1 MAPCLLR
8 TAPECQAHCTGGGG
22 GSRANT
28 SRKQMSTKWSHPLSL
43 AGRSASTRAWNAA
56 YMCGLCVT
64 RSDTVSTRRRSCLR
78 KADNSTGLVGTGS
91 DI

>member
-8 TAPECQAHCTGGGG
+8 TAPECLYGG

-28 SRKQMSTKWSHPLSL
+28 SRKQMSTKRSHLLSL

-56 YMCGLCVT
+56 YVCGPCLT
-64 RSDTVSTRRRSCLR
+64 RSETVSTRRRARRR
-78 KADNSTGLVGTGS
+78 KDDNCTGLVGTGS